1 MSLEQIIVLAVVQ
14 GITEFL
20 PISSSGHLIL
30 IPFLTGWPDQGQFT
44 DVMTHLGT
52 LLAVLIYFWRDV
64 WRLIL
69 GTLMLFR
76 GKVTGDGRLALY
88 ILAGTVPAVLFG
100 FVLKKLNVPD
110 LERNITVVAWNTV
123 IYGVLMLIADMY
135 GRQEKTIN
143 EVTLKN
149 AVLIGCAQALAL
161 IPGTSRSGV
170 TMTAARFLSFTRPD
184 AARFSFLLGIPA
196 TTAAIVLT
204 VGDALKSGCHI
215 TSDEFLV
222 AGLTFVAGILAIAFL
237 MNLLRR
243 ISFLPFVLYRMAL
256 GGFLLVLVYGYGAH
270 LPPASEGSCG
280 PGQPAGVQSAP
291 ASAPAQ

>member
-1 MSLEQIIVLAVVQ
+1 
-14 GITEFL
+14 
-20 PISSSGHLIL
+20 
-30 IPFLTGWPDQGQFT
+30 
-44 DVMTHLGT
+44 MTHLGT

-76 GKVTGDGRLALY
+76 GKVTGD

-149 AVLIGCAQALAL
+149 AVLIGRAQALAL
-161 IPGTSRSGV
+161 K
-170 TMTAARFLSFTRPD
+170 LRPWSTGW
-184 AARFSFLLGIPA
+184 R
-196 TTAAIVLT
+196 AIGSS
-204 VGDALKSGCHI
+204 VG
-215 TSDEFLV
+215 
-222 AGLTFVAGILAIAFL
+222 AGAIARL
-237 MNLLRR
+237 SQGR
-243 ISFLPFVLYRMAL
+243 
-256 GGFLLVLVYGYGAH
+256 
-270 LPPASEGSCG
+270 
-280 PGQPAGVQSAP
+280 
-291 ASAPAQ
+291 